1 MINDIYICRTHIF
14 KVVLSL
20 ALLNYLTL
28 LKSTKKKKIYISK
41 KIFFQKY
48 ILIFTPKF
56 GSLSLLGGP
65 RRWPKWPRPKAVL
78 FCLTHLGWNSAVNS
92 FSLVGIY
99 KDWPTNL
106 NISVLLRAG
115 IA

>member
-28 LKSTKKKKIYISK
+28 LKSTKKKIYISK

-56 GSLSLLGGP
+56 GGLSLLGGP
-65 RRWPKWPRPKAVL
+65 RRWPKWPRPRAAL
-78 FCLTHLGWNSAVNS
+78 FCLTHLGSNSVANN